1 LDAFCDLCKFQQNA
15 KWLMILTVLSNLIP
29 IFLIIAVGW
38 LTRVTA
44 FVSPDQWNG
53 FERVTYQIL
62 IPALILTTLAM
73 ADLKHLPL
81 ASIGAALL
89 APVLVLAGLL
99 LALRPMLARHLGVD
113 GPAFTSVLQ
122 GAIRWNSFIAL
133 ALALQIHGKEGG
145 AVAAVGFAVL
155 IPAVNLI
162 SAYALARF
170 GATPSS
176 PGIGALLLTLLK
188 NPFVWSTL
196 AGIFINLIGLPIP
209 KPIASF
215 GDILGRAAL
224 AAGLLLVGSGLD
236 LATLKRP
243 TRGLLLALG
252 LRQLAMPLITGLLG
266 LGLGLGAVPLSVCVI
281 CAAVP
286 TAAASYVMARQSG
299 GDAPL
304 MASIITAEAI
314 LSAVTLPLMLIV
326 FAG

>member
-1 LDAFCDLCKFQQNA
+1 MRSARCVTFAQNV

-29 IFLIIAVGW
+29 VFLIIAVGW
-38 LTRVTA
+38 MTRVTA

-73 ADLKHLPL
+73 ADLRHLPL
-81 ASIGAALL
+81 ASIGAVLL
-89 APVLVLAGLL
+89 VPVLIMAALL
-99 LALRPMLARHLGVD
+99 LAARKLLAAKTGLE

-122 GAIRWNSFIAL
+122 GTIRWNSFIAL
-133 ALALQIHGKEGG
+133 ALALQMHGKEGG

-170 GATPSS
+170 GASPSS
-176 PGIGALLLTLLK
+176 PGLKALLLTLIR

-196 AGIFINLIGLPIP
+196 AGIAINLLGVPIP
-209 KPIASF
+209 APIVSF

-236 LATLKRP
+236 LVTLKRP
-243 TRGLLLALG
+243 SRGLLLALG
-252 LRQLAMPLITGLLG
+252 LRQIAVPMMTGWMGLALG
-266 LGLGLGAVPLSVCVI
+266 LPALPLSVCI
-281 CAAVP
+281 LCAAVP
-286 TAAASYVMARQSG
+286 TAAASYVMARQNG

-304 MASIITAEAI
+304 MASIITAQTL
-314 LSAVTLPLMLIV
+314 LSAVTLPLMLLV
-326 FAG
+326 FAS

>member
-1 LDAFCDLCKFQQNA
+1 
-15 KWLMILTVLSNLIP
+15 MILTVLSNLIP
-29 IFLIIAVGW
+29 VFLIIAVGW
-38 LTRVTA
+38 LTRVTV
-44 FVSPDQWNG
+44 FISPEQWNG

-81 ASIGAALL
+81 ASIGMALL
-89 APVLVLAGLL
+89 LPVLALATLL
-99 LALRPMLARHLGVD
+99 LALRTQLSAQMGVD

-122 GAIRWNSFIAL
+122 GTIRWNSFIAL

-170 GATPSS
+170 GATPSAPS
-176 PGIGALLLTLLK
+176 IGSLLLTLIK

-196 AGIFINLIGLPIP
+196 AGIFINLVGLPIP

-243 TRGLLLALG
+243 SRSLMLALG
-252 LRQLAMPLITGLLG
+252 LRQLAVPVMTGLLG
-266 LGLGLGAVPLSVCVI
+266 SALGLGSVALSVCVI

-286 TAAASYVMARQSG
+286 TAAASYVMARQNG

-304 MASIITAEAI
+304 MASIITAQTL
-314 LSAVTLPLMLIV
+314 LSAATLPLMLTV
-326 FAG
+326 FAV